1 MLLYIGWEK
10 ITKTKS
16 QQRTVTIKAANFNFI
31 FRDEAAAKSLL
42 TDMKRPEFLLLTVPY
57 WIKKCDSSMHLHVLA
72 QSFYYAY
79 KINFKSQ
86 EPIKA
91 DK

>member
-1 MLLYIGWEK
+1 
-10 ITKTKS
+10 
-16 QQRTVTIKAANFNFI
+16 
-31 FRDEAAAKSLL
+31 
-42 TDMKRPEFLLLTVPY
+42 MKRPEFLLLTVPY